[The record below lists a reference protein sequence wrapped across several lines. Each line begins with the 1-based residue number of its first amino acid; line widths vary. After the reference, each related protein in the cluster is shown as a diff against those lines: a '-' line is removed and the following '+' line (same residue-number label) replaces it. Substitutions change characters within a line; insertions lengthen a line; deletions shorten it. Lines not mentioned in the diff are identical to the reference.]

1 LNPIYQTDM
10 LLALVVVLYKVLDL
24 VLNLQTILEL
34 IVLLDLKVQGN
45 TRS

>member
-1 LNPIYQTDM
+1 M

-34 IVLLDLKVQGN
+34 IVLLDLKVRETQEARGLDCG
-45 TRS
+45 